1 MSEKKSKLN
10 DVEFDKKE
18 NDASKQ
24 PIVLN
29 SMLINKT
36 VVSDKF
42 EQICDIFYW
51 LERRR
56 YNQTFMYC
64 ISPNQQIQKI
74 L

>member
-29 SMLINKT
+29 SMFINKT

-42 EQICDIFYW
+42 EQIFDIFYW

-56 YNQTFMYC
+56 YN
-64 ISPNQQIQKI
+64 
-74 L
+74 

>member
-10 DVEFDKKE
+10 DVEFGKKE

-56 YNQTFMYC
+56 YN
-64 ISPNQQIQKI
+64 
-74 L
+74 

>member
-24 PIVLN
+24 PFVLN

-42 EQICDIFYW
+42 EQIFDI
-51 LERRR
+51 LLVRKK
-56 YNQTFMYC
+56 
-64 ISPNQQIQKI
+64 KI
-74 L
+74 

>member
-42 EQICDIFYW
+42 EQIFDI
-51 LERRR
+51 LLVRKK
-56 YNQTFMYC
+56 
-64 ISPNQQIQKI
+64 KI
-74 L
+74 

>member
-56 YNQTFMYC
+56 YNQIFMYC
-64 ISPNQQIQKI
+64 ISPNQQIHKI
-74 L
+74 F